1 MVPRIQTTV
10 RFPRNAP
17 KRLAAATVRKV
28 ITSERVVTVEANL
41 RVWNGPTLTAFVQ
54 KDHPQKIMLLRIVN

>member
-1 MVPRIQTTV
+1 MVPRIQKTA

-17 KRLAAATVRKV
+17 KRLAAAIVRKV
-28 ITSERVVTVEANL
+28 ITSKRIVTVEANL

-54 KDHPQKIMLLRIVN
+54 KDYPQKVMLL